1 MPIFIIDRHIPLS
14 KSLLTTIKNIVNNL
28 FLECDFAQLLGFAS
42 NTSSIVD
49 VVDIFK
55 KSWFP
60 QVLNFNAATIGARL
74 LSKFVPT
81 LLYLKI
87 E

>member
-1 MPIFIIDRHIPLS
+1 MPIFIIDRHIPIFS
-14 KSLLTTIKNIVNNL
+14 WSVILL
-28 FLECDFAQLLGFAS
+28 LESIDCPQLLGFAS
-42 NTSSIVD
+42 NTISIVD